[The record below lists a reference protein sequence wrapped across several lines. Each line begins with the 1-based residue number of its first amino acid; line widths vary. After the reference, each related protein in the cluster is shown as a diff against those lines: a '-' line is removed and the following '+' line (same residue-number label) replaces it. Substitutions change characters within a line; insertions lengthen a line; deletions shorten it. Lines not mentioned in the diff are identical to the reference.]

1 MPSAQA
7 RQAIFAAHAG
17 LQAAGSLIIQMA
29 RTPART
35 RAPYRETKRLS
46 ARERTAI
53 ILSAAKS
60 IIVREGFS
68 KFSLRYTAEKSGIR
82 LATLQYYFPT
92 KKRLF
97 RAVFEDALREEGER
111 IKRLI
116 RSSDGS
122 AEGILRA
129 RVSGQFRAN
138 LREETAG
145 FFYQLWAR
153 ARLDEFA
160 AELVDEFYERNV
172 ETVAGMIGEV
182 NPAISA
188 PEAKRRAT
196 LVMAVL
202 EGMMLLCDI
211 EKRRSGEFESAERY
225 VVDAIVR
232 IVSFPAV
239 D

>member
-1 MPSAQA
+1 M
-7 RQAIFAAHAG
+7 
-17 LQAAGSLIIQMA
+17 
-29 RTPART
+29 
-35 RAPYRETKRLS
+35 
-46 ARERTAI
+46 

-60 IIVREGFS
+60 IIVREGYS

-92 KKRLF
+92 KERLF

-111 IKRLI
+111 IQRLI
-116 RSSDGS
+116 RRSGGSS
-122 AEGILRA
+122 EGVLRA

-138 LREETAG
+138 LREDTAG

-153 ARLDEFA
+153 ARLDGFA
-160 AELVDEFYERNV
+160 AELVDEFYERNIGV
-172 ETVAGMIGEV
+172 VAGMIGDV
-182 NPAISA
+182 NPALSA

-211 EKRRSGEFESAERY
+211 EKRRSGESASAEQY

-232 IVSFPAV
+232 IVSLPAG

>member
-1 MPSAQA
+1 
-7 RQAIFAAHAG
+7 
-17 LQAAGSLIIQMA
+17 MA

-46 ARERTAI
+46 AQERSGI

-60 IIVREGFS
+60 IIVREGYA

-92 KKRLF
+92 KERLF
-97 RAVFEDALREEGER
+97 RAVFEDALNEEGEM
-111 IKRLI
+111 IERLVR
-116 RSSDGS
+116 RSGGS
-122 AEGILRA
+122 SEGILRA
-129 RVSGQFRAN
+129 RVSGHFRAN

-153 ARLDEFA
+153 ARLDGFA
-160 AELVDEFYERNV
+160 AELVDAFYERNI
-172 ETVAGMIGEV
+172 EIVAGMIRDV
-182 NPAISA
+182 NPALPA
-188 PEAKRRAT
+188 PEAKRRTT
-196 LVMAVL
+196 LVMAIL

-211 EKRRSGEFESAERY
+211 EKRRSGESESAEQY
-225 VVDAIVR
+225 VVDAIMR
-232 IVSFPAV
+232 IVSSPAA